1 MTEDEETPIT
11 LSREDLYE
19 LVWSKPMRELA
30 KDFGISDVALA
41 KRCRRLGIPVP
52 GRGYWARVDA
62 GQQPYRA
69 KLPKREPERS
79 DQGALTVAPSADASP
94 TFNALPAATQDQ
106 VWLEER
112 LAFEQLPDSNIEVPA
127 TTRTWDP
134 AIKDYRDNLEEA
146 AEEMRSSRKA
156 CDRYEKWPEW
166 RKRVESDRNTWA
178 WRHAKDRG
186 QRLRDFH
193 KPTAIRVSLDTY
205 ERALRLANT
214 LALAAAIR
222 GFTVSKD
229 DKIGRIAFTGH
240 NADIQLRITEMLQD
254 KTRPSIRYDGKTE
267 TETYQVPTGR
277 LRLTLQTGYREGPS
291 FEDRESHTLESQL
304 NRVFPR
310 MYRLVVKVWEQD
322 RRHLEFHRQLE
333 EDSRRRAESERIRAQ
348 RKRLLAE
355 ERSRKRRLSV
365 EAIRWTKS
373 CRIREYVDHIRIA
386 ARAREVS
393 TEELGNWADWALSV
407 ASELDPTEKR
417 LKPRID
423 GDSD

>member
-69 KLPKREPERS
+69 KLPKREPERC
-79 DQGALTVAPSADASP
+79 DREALTVAPSADAP
-94 TFNALPAATQDQ
+94 PIFNAPPAATQDQ

-146 AEEMRSSRKA
+146 AEEMRLSRKA

-193 KPTAIRVSLDTY
+193 KPTAFRVSLDTY
-205 ERALRLANT
+205 MRALRLANT

-229 DKIGRIAFTGH
+229 DKIGRIVFTGH
-240 NADIQLRITEMLQD
+240 NADIQLRLTEMLQD

-304 NRVFPR
+304 NRVFAR
-310 MYRLVVKVWEQD
+310 MYRLVVKVWERD
-322 RRHLEFHRQLE
+322 REHLEFHRQLE
-333 EDSRRRAESERIRAQ
+333 EDSRRRAEAERIRAE
-348 RKRLLAE
+348 RERLLAE
-355 ERSRKRRLSV
+355 VRYRKRCLSV
-365 EAIRWTKS
+365 ETIRWTKS
-373 CRIREYVDHIRIA
+373 CRIREYVDHIRMA

-393 TEELGNWADWALSV
+393 AEELGNWADWALSV

-417 LKPRID
+417 LSVLVGLHKR
-423 GDSD
+423 